1 MALSPDTYD
10 YSKAY
15 TRVVWHNYPST
26 QSPINETNLN
36 KMDLGTDTV
45 DDRIIQLN
53 TVKAEKIDML
63 QALKSVTYNT
73 QTGLFTFT
81 WFNGTVL
88 NVDLNIEKIPVSFSM
103 SEQGV
108 ITMTTADGTTYTADV
123 SSLIKIY
130 TFNDSSEID
139 FTVTTDSSG
148 NKTVTASIKA
158 GSITGDKLQPNYL
171 ADVTTQA
178 QNAAASA
185 SAANSSANDADYD
198 AKLAQ
203 SYAVGGS
210 GVRQG
215 EDTDNAK
222 YYCQQAQAAAQGGH
236 VIQTIEGTTVVNM
249 PQRANLAFTH
259 VVASDDSVNNRT
271 NITPLVNISDAEW
284 TAIQNILNP
293 STP

>member
-1 MALSPDTYD
+1 MD
-10 YSKAY
+10 KAY
-15 TRVVWHNYPST
+15 TRIVWHNYPST

-36 KMDLGTDTV
+36 KMDIALNEIDNRVVSMDTS
-45 DDRIIQLN
+45 
-53 TVKAEKIDML
+53 KADESDLL

-81 WFNGTVL
+81 WFNDNTL
-88 NVDLNIEKIPVSFSM
+88 DVDLNIEKIPVSFSM
-103 SEQGV
+103 SPQGV

-123 SSLIKIY
+123 ASLIKTY
-130 TFNDSSEID
+130 TFEDSSELD

-148 NKTVTASIKA
+148 NKTVTASIKT

-178 QNAAASA
+178 QNASASA
-185 SAANSSANDADYD
+185 VAANSSANAADYD

-222 YYCQQAQAAAQGGH
+222 YYKEQAAAIVGTTGH
-236 VIQTIEGTTVVNM
+236 VIADAGANTMPARTTLRFMNGFGTDDAVNDVTKITIGIT
-249 PQRANLAFTH
+249 
-259 VVASDDSVNNRT
+259 DS
-271 NITPLVNISDAEW
+271 EW
-284 TAIQNILNP
+284 TSIQSILNP
-293 STP
+293 PTPTT